1 MPRPYDHLYGPATP
15 GNRLPQSVP
24 GVLIDQVVGVELRL
38 RNRHQDEVRGARTRP
53 RGHVLEL
60 PAGGELTV
68 PDQVLAPLPL
78 TVQLEEPLVQDHVTR
93 NRPRQ
98 LRGHRV
104 FAATDL
110 VQEGEGRRA
119 SGRQR

>member
-15 GNRLPQSVP
+15 RNRPRQSVP

-38 RNRHQDEVRGARTRP
+38 RNRHQDEVRGARARP

-60 PAGGELTV
+60 PASGELTV
-68 PDQVLAPLPL
+68 PDQILAPLPL
-78 TVQLEEPLVQDHVTR
+78 TVQLEQPSVTDQVMG
-93 NRPRQ
+93 NRSGQR
-98 LRGHRV
+98 RGHCV

-110 VQEGEGRRA
+110 VQEGEGSRA
-119 SGRQR
+119 SG